1 MAKKV
6 VGMVKVR
13 IPAGEATPAPPLGP
27 ALGQKQ
33 VPIALFCKDFN
44 AKTMKVKGQI
54 LNTVITVY
62 DDKSYSFITKG
73 TPTSTLILKRMK
85 QEKGSG
91 TPNKVKLPGV
101 LSKKDLEEIA
111 KEKMDYLSANDIEGA
126 KKIVAGT
133 ARSMGVITEE

>member
-6 VGMVKVR
+6 TGMVKVR

-44 AKTMKVKGQI
+44 AKTMKMKGQVLTTI
-54 LNTVITVY
+54 ITVY
-62 DDKSYSFITKG
+62 EDKSYTFITKG
-73 TPTSTLILKRMK
+73 SPTSMLILKRMK
-85 QEKGSG
+85 IEKGSS
-91 TPNKVKLPGV
+91 TPNKIKVGTLA
-101 LSKKDLEEIA
+101 KKDLEEIA
-111 KEKMDYLSANDIEGA
+111 KEKMEYLSANDIEGA

-133 ARSMGVITEE
+133 ARSMGVNVEE